1 MKKFTDDGIPV
12 IELISDGVLMEYDL
26 DNCYDIFCRCLG
38 ERKSFDDVLARFDE
52 LWHSGEVLKVQD
64 F

>member
-1 MKKFTDDGIPV
+1 MSKTDDGIAV
-12 IELISDGVLMEYDL
+12 IELISEGMLMEYDL
-26 DNCYDIFCRCLG
+26 DNCYDMFCRCLG

-52 LWHSGEVLKVQD
+52 LWRSGEVVDIND

>member
-38 ERKSFDDVLARFDE
+38 ERKSFDDVLARFD
-52 LWHSGEVLKVQD
+52 
-64 F
+64 

>member
-1 MKKFTDDGIPV
+1 MKKFTDDGIPI

-38 ERKSFDDVLARFDE
+38 
-52 LWHSGEVLKVQD
+52 
-64 F
+64 